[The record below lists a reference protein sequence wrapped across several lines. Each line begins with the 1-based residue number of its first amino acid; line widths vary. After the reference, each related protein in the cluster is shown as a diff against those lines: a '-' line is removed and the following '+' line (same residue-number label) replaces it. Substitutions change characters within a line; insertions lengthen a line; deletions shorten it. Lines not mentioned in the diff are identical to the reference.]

1 MPEHSNAAMPQT
13 PCPTAG
19 EVRAELERILAS
31 SCFQASEKRRRFL
44 RFVVEETLAGR
55 ANRLKG
61 YTIAVEVFERAEDF
75 DPQLDPVVR
84 LEARRLRRDLDGYYA
99 ADGRDNPLHIS
110 IPKGQ
115 YAPDFT
121 VLDTGAVGHWAEHAR
136 PGGTDAFD
144 APKPEGETE
153 NLHGRGRPSVVRWMT
168 VSLLL
173 CAIVIATLGYELL
186 RDRAPKP
193 IQAKSV
199 HGPSLFI
206 LPFEQRDKA
215 AATVFLANG
224 LTDQI
229 MSELSRYPDIRLFM
243 APASTDKEA
252 SVEILNPADRSGVD
266 YMVSGS
272 VSSDASTVRINAKL
286 IQVATDRVLWTE
298 TYDSPQSPPSLMKTQ
313 KQIAEK
319 VASTLGQPYG
329 IIRSFETDK
338 LLDSPARSETSYE
351 CVLQAYS
358 YRRSFAAN
366 LRAPVLACLKEAV
379 QRDPGYPE
387 AWAMLGWLYMDSGR
401 FEWAPDSPEQAYD
414 RALSAASH
422 AVVLEGKNVLSLKVL
437 AAVNH
442 YMGNYEESIRLQRR
456 ALELNPN
463 DPDTME
469 QLGWRLAIR
478 GNFEEGIPYLQKA
491 IDLTVSPPG
500 WFYHLIA
507 IDHYMHGRYTEM
519 LTAAKNGVVD
529 ELPTSWALVAIAQ
542 GALGNKAAAQTA
554 LAKMTQA
561 SPLMAR
567 DPGTFLRR
575 HQATDEIVNAFLAG
589 MRKAGWREPGEAT
602 APAQ

>member
-1 MPEHSNAAMPQT
+1 MLEHSNAAMPQT
-13 PCPTAG
+13 PCPADS
-19 EVRAELERILAS
+19 EVRAELERILSS

-61 YTIAVEVFERAEDF
+61 YTVAVEVFERAEDF
-75 DPQLDPVVR
+75 DPQIDPVVR

-115 YAPDFT
+115 YAPEFT
-121 VLDTGAVGHWAEHAR
+121 VLDTGNADHRTEH
-136 PGGTDAFD
+136 PTPEDIDASD
-144 APKPEGETE
+144 AAKPETKNEAA
-153 NLHGRGRPSVVRWMT
+153 NGRKSPSIVRWMMA
-168 VSLLL
+168 SLLL
-173 CAIVIATLGYELL
+173 CALVIVTLGYELFK
-186 RDRAPKP
+186 DRVQKP
-193 IQAKSV
+193 AQTKTA
-199 HGPSLFI
+199 HGPSLI
-206 LPFEQRDKA
+206 VLPFEQRDNGP
-215 AATVFLANG
+215 ATAFLANG
-224 LTDQI
+224 LTDEI
-229 MSELSRYPDIRLFM
+229 MAEFDHYPDIRLYMDPALFEKQAM
-243 APASTDKEA
+243 ANIVRMADK
-252 SVEILNPADRSGVD
+252 SGVEFL
-266 YMVSGS
+266 VSGS
-272 VSSDASTVRINAKL
+272 VSSDASMIRVNAKL
-286 IQVATDRVLWTE
+286 IHVATDQVLWTE

-313 KQIAEK
+313 KQIAEN

-329 IIRSFETDK
+329 IIRTFETDK
-338 LLDSPARSETSYE
+338 LLDSHARSETSYE
-351 CVLQAYS
+351 CILQAYS

-401 FEWAPDSPEQAYD
+401 FEWAPDSPEKAYD

-422 AVVLEGKNVLSLKVL
+422 AIVLEGKNVLALKVL

-442 YMGNYEESIRLQRR
+442 YMGNYEESVRLQRR

-507 IDHYMHGRYTEM
+507 IDHYMNGRYTEM

-575 HQATDEIVNAFLAG
+575 HQATDEIVNAFIAG
-589 MRKAGWREPGEAT
+589 MRKAGWTEPGAG
-602 APAQ
+602 